1 MTQKIRVAA
10 VQAEPVWNDLEGGVQ
25 KVISIIKEAG
35 KNGVNVLGF
44 PEVFIPGSPW
54 YSDLF
59 TLWLLVRILTDG
71 RSIFA
76 QSPFDNGAF
85 MLEYLQN
92 SMSVD
97 SPQMARIC
105 AAVKEAGLFVVL
117 GYSERDRGSMYIAQV
132 STYFL
137 SRSDTGKS

>member
-1 MTQKIRVAA
+1 MAA
-10 VQAEPVWNDLEGGVQ
+10 IQAEPVWNDLEGGVD

-35 KNGVNVLGF
+35 RRGVNVLGF
-44 PEVFIPGSPW
+44 PEVFIPGYPW
-54 YSDLF
+54 YSGLS

-76 QSPFDNGAF
+76 KSPIENGAF

-105 AAVKEAGLFVVL
+105 DAVGEAGLFVVL

-132 STYFL
+132 NT
-137 SRSDTGKS
+137 